1 MTTLPID
8 IERKTNQLFIDVKDI
23 QEVKKLLLSLWTT
36 TLNVGEDQLA
46 RSILTISGGDVQ
58 KLKDVFKD
66 FYGDPRD
73 VIMTAERLLG
83 NPGHYF
89 IPTFDEIE
97 MPTKLK

>member
-8 IERKTNQLFIDVKDI
+8 IERKTDQLFIDLKDN
-23 QEVKKLLLSLWTT
+23 QEVKKLIQRLWTT

-46 RSILTISGGDVQ
+46 RSILTISGGDIQ
-58 KLKDVFKD
+58 KLKDFIKD

-73 VIMTAERLLG
+73 VIMAAERQLG

-97 MPTKLK
+97 NGK

>member
-1 MTTLPID
+1 MTTLPTD
-8 IERKTNQLFIDVKDI
+8 IERRIDQLFIDLTDN
-23 QEVKKLLLSLWTT
+23 QEVKKIILSLWTK

-46 RSILTISGGDVQ
+46 RSILTISEGDLQ
-58 KLKDVFKD
+58 KLKSIYKQN

-97 MPTKLK
+97 NGK